1 MPPRKRKT
9 KHNNKLRGY
18 LSNFV
23 LGILTLLVF
32 GFLGSTIDWIFFS
45 SGEADPNYPDLSK
58 LLTKTK
64 YEKKTGHKIQ
74 VEIRNGCGAPRLA
87 RMYTE
92 FLRSEGMDV
101 LDAKNAEN
109 FDYEETIVYHHRGE
123 RKRALELTKIMALDP
138 SRISEDMNEYLFY
151 DLTLILG
158 KDYQELPSYKKAVLY
173 QQPF

>member
-1 MPPRKRKT
+1 MT
-9 KHNNKLRGY
+9 
-18 LSNFV
+18 
-23 LGILTLLVF
+23 TQ
-32 GFLGSTIDWIFFS
+32 
-45 SGEADPNYPDLSK
+45 
-58 LLTKTK
+58 
-64 YEKKTGHKIQ
+64 KKTGHKIQ
-74 VEIRNGCGAPRLA
+74 IEIRNGCGAPRLA

-123 RKRALELTKIMALDP
+123 REIALELTRIMTLDP

-158 KDYQELPSYKKAVLY
+158 KDYQELPSYKKAILY
-173 QQPF
+173 

>member
-9 KHNNKLRGY
+9 KHNNRLRGY
-18 LSNFV
+18 LNNFV

-45 SGEADPNYPDLSK
+45 SGKADPNYPDFSK

-74 VEIRNGCGAPRLA
+74 VEIRNGCGAHRLA

-101 LDAKNAEN
+101 LDAKNGKN
-109 FDYEETIVYHHRGE
+109 VDYEETIV
-123 RKRALELTKIMALDP
+123 
-138 SRISEDMNEYLFY
+138 
-151 DLTLILG
+151 
-158 KDYQELPSYKKAVLY
+158 
-173 QQPF
+173 